1 MIKANI
7 KANFRSDI
15 SKVWNVVTDL
25 NNYTWRSDLSKI
37 ELLEQG
43 KKFVEYTKSGYPT
56 TFTITNFEP
65 MKRYEFDLENGN
77 LKGHWIGFFETTP
90 AGTVIDFTE
99 VVEVKKPVLKLGKH
113 LPEEAAKTIHRRSPK
128 GIGRINLLNQWLWR

>member
-25 NNYTWRSDLSKI
+25 NNYTWRSDLSEI

-77 LKGHWIGFFETTP
+77 LKGHWIGIFETTP

-99 VVEVKKPVLKLGKH
+99 VVEIKKPVLKLLASIYLKKQQKRYIVDLRKVLG
-113 LPEEAAKTIHRRSPK
+113 E
-128 GIGRINLLNQWLWR
+128 